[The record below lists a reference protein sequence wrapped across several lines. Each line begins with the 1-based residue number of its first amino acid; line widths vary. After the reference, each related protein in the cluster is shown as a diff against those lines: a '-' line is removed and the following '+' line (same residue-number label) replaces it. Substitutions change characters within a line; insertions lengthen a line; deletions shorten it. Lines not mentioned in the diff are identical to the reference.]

1 MREAHLL
8 VHVARLI
15 PCGFRH
21 APWVEFTLRLIDHK
35 NRQGEASY
43 LAARFLVAQQL
54 HSSCLVQKRIG
65 SNECG

>member
-21 APWVEFTLRLIDHK
+21 APWVEFTSRLIDHK
-35 NRQGEASY
+35 N
-43 LAARFLVAQQL
+43 
-54 HSSCLVQKRIG
+54 
-65 SNECG
+65 